1 MKKISDKQIINFR
14 KQYGKINTEA
24 KMAAKA
30 DRCVLCNKQVTSFC
44 NSHSIPQF
52 CLKNIAVDGK
62 VLQPTAAMGFN
73 AKVIDIDAG
82 MKSAGTFRR
91 ICRECDGKYFQDY
104 ESTEKLQ
111 SEPSDKLM
119 AEIAVKDCLVII
131 SKRELEL
138 KRVDITQRDYNMF
151 VDPQKIKNV
160 KALDLSEQYDDLNVH
175 RNVIE
180 GNFTDKSPKYR
191 ILFRKILPYRCPIA
205 AQSSIVLT
213 KNMNNYEVND
223 VYDFRENTRMQSM
236 HLCVFP
242 FESTTLVLLFYHRR
256 DKNYRNLWH
265 EFNSEPE
272 DKVLRYIN
280 YLIFEFTENYFIS
293 PIKKDLIENE
303 NLNRL
308 SREINGRQDFAI
320 LNKNNNFGTDYE
332 PINMD
337 EIPNFLSEDEAII
350 P

>member
-1 MKKISDKQIINFR
+1 
-14 KQYGKINTEA
+14 
-24 KMAAKA
+24 
-30 DRCVLCNKQVTSFC
+30 
-44 NSHSIPQF
+44 
-52 CLKNIAVDGK
+52 
-62 VLQPTAAMGFN
+62 
-73 AKVIDIDAG
+73 
-82 MKSAGTFRR
+82 
-91 ICRECDGKYFQDY
+91 
-104 ESTEKLQ
+104 
-111 SEPSDKLM
+111 
-119 AEIAVKDCLVII
+119 
-131 SKRELEL
+131 
-138 KRVDITQRDYNMF
+138 
-151 VDPQKIKNV
+151 
-160 KALDLSEQYDDLNVH
+160 
-175 RNVIE
+175 
-180 GNFTDKSPKYR
+180 
-191 ILFRKILPYRCPIA
+191 
-205 AQSSIVLT
+205 
-213 KNMNNYEVND
+213 
-223 VYDFRENTRMQSM
+223 MQSM